1 MATVQARPIG
11 AGLGTQLAFFLSKVR
26 TRFFLVELLLLI
38 AAITMVVIVK
48 GNPGP
53 LPGDVRIILAWQE
66 AVRPH
71 HVPTAILETISIINW
86 PLPAG
91 IAATV
96 IVAGFA
102 LVRRW
107 LDIAVALATM
117 AAASGTNFLTSQ
129 FVRRPR
135 PEGFGI
141 VVHQKIEHVFS
152 FPSGHVEHALAF
164 FGILVFLTFQLRR
177 IPSWLSPAL
186 WLLRIY
192 LIAQIVLMPFSRTLM
207 GEHWPSDVLAGL
219 LYGGFWLL
227 VGIRVYPLAVR
238 RWPRLVPANER
249 RESAPAAS

>member
-11 AGLGTQLAFFLSKVR
+11 AGFGTQLAFFLSKVR
-26 TRFFLVELLLLI
+26 TRFFVVELLLLI
-38 AAITMVVIVK
+38 AALTMVVIVK

-53 LPGDVRIILAWQE
+53 LPGDVGITLAWQE

-71 HVPTAILETISIINW
+71 PVPTAILETISIINW

-91 IAATV
+91 IAATI

-117 AAASGTNFLTSQ
+117 GAASGTNFLTSR
-129 FVRRPR
+129 FVQRPR
-135 PEGFGI
+135 PEGVGI
-141 VVHQKIEHVFS
+141 FVYQKIEHVYS

-164 FGILVFLTFQLRR
+164 FGILVFLTFQLQR
-177 IPSWLSPAL
+177 IPSWLTPAI
-186 WLLRIY
+186 WLLRLS
-192 LIAQIVLMPFSRTLM
+192 LIAQILLMPFSRTLM

-227 VGIRVYPLAVR
+227 VGIRVYPWAVR
-238 RWPRLVPANER
+238 RWPQLVPANER
-249 RESAPAAS
+249 REPASAA